1 MVHSIFP
8 KNNSGW
14 SFGPNMFGSRT
25 DILDERTEQHLDVTG
40 LKSDE
45 WMPLSD
51 NIRVYCILDYS
62 QDAIVLIDMGGT
74 ETTIDILH
82 CRLETGL
89 TFEAPHHSLLT
100 AIRYEFCDDLL
111 IRSVPKTP
119 LTIRRGR
126 NSVSPG
132 CPAETVP

>member
-1 MVHSIFP
+1 
-8 KNNSGW
+8 
-14 SFGPNMFGSRT
+14 MFGSRT

-89 TFEAPHHSLLT
+89 TFEA
-100 AIRYEFCDDLL
+100 
-111 IRSVPKTP
+111 
-119 LTIRRGR
+119 
-126 NSVSPG
+126 
-132 CPAETVP
+132 